1 MLCSLP
7 KAKPSSTWLDR
18 LHTLKGFNDS
28 TPPSNPNP
36 NPNPNP
42 DSQIISPN
50 SDAMTT
56 ILADLFVMD
65 PLHSNPTS
73 NFNAKRG
80 LRKQPTPKIC
90 ILKNIITSADE
101 ADLTIKAIKKNHRVK
116 EKKKKKKKKK
126 KGKKRIEAGSGLK
139 MGSGTK
145 GRTEAT
151 VIDTSTPGW
160 KSAKILI
167 RKGSNW
173 KIRDKKQLNAGL
185 NKRKRLNLA
194 SNKEKELSDS
204 EKPSD
209 PLEQEDDY
217 EDSID
222 LIQISVKR
230 PKCSKLPSIPE
241 AAKSIALHL
250 KVRTNGKKK
259 EKVQS

>member
-7 KAKPSSTWLDR
+7 NAKSSSTWLDR
-18 LHTLKGFNDS
+18 LHTLKGLNDS
-28 TPPSNPNP
+28 IPPSS

-42 DSQIISPN
+42 DSQIISSN
-50 SDAMTT
+50 SDVITT
-56 ILADLFVMD
+56 ILSDLFVMD
-65 PLHSNPTS
+65 PLHSNPIS
-73 NFNAKRG
+73 NFNSKRG

-90 ILKNIITSADE
+90 ILKNIVTNADM
-101 ADLTIKAIKKNHRVK
+101 ADLTIKAIKKNHRVQ
-116 EKKKKKKKKK
+116 EKKKKKKK
-126 KGKKRIEAGSGLK
+126 KGKKRIEAGSG
-139 MGSGTK
+139 MK

-167 RKGSNW
+167 RKGSIW
-173 KIRDKKQLNAGL
+173 KIRDKKQLNAGS

-194 SNKEKELSDS
+194 SNKEQELSDS

-209 PLEQEDDY
+209 SLEQEDDY